1 MANEFANPPEDPSP
15 DLVCV
20 ARFFDGATAHIAR
33 GVLDAEGI
41 FACLDTEATNT
52 MLPHFGTALGGV
64 KLLVM
69 EDQADKAKALL
80 AAHSAA
86 DLEEPI
92 DSGEDGLESGED
104 DEDSLEQIERDGHIR
119 RAWTA
124 AILGVVLCPPLMSTY
139 SFYLLVRHGLLVN
152 EERAKP
158 DWRINAALIVDLL
171 VFALTA
177 LGMRIALS
185 S

>member
-1 MANEFANPPEDPSP
+1 VPHEFETSAAEPSP

-20 ARFFDGATAHIAR
+20 ARFFDSATAHIAR
-33 GVLDAEGI
+33 SVLDSEGL

-69 EDQADKAKALL
+69 EDQADKAKAIL

-86 DLEEPI
+86 DFEQPVDSDEE
-92 DSGEDGLESGED
+92 DLAA
-104 DEDSLEQIERDGHIR
+104 DEDEEDSSGQSQRDGHIR

-124 AILGVVLCPPLMSTY
+124 AILGIVLCPPLMSIY

-152 EERAKP
+152 DQHARP
-158 DWRINAALIVDLL
+158 DWRVNAALVVNLL
-171 VFALTA
+171 VIALTA
-177 LGMRIALS
+177 IGVRVLLS
-185 S
+185 N